1 MKKRIFLT
9 VFATALITVL
19 VSLILLVGVT
29 YRYINEDT
37 RDQLMAQLDYL
48 SQAVDD
54 EGLTYL
60 NQLENNSYR
69 ITWIAADGAVLFD
82 NRNNISRMENHA
94 DRQEF
99 IDAKAHGVSEIE
111 RESETMTTR
120 LMYVAEELSD
130 GSVLRIA
137 TNDIS
142 VGGVAWM
149 LAVPSVL
156 LILCIS
162 LLAWFVAR
170 KLSRALVEPL
180 NTLDLDHPLAGEA
193 YDELVPLL
201 SRIEQQHR
209 EIADQRVQLGQQ
221 RNEFQTVIDNMR
233 EGLVLLN
240 QSGRI
245 LLINRSGRNLM
256 KAMAEEDDLAAGEEI
271 ITSRNSVVDSLL
283 DKAYDGKT
291 SSATI
296 IINSRSY
303 EIHASPVES
312 DEGIHGAVLFYVDVT
327 EKVEA
332 EQLRREFSANV
343 SHELKTPLHSISG
356 CAELMLSGIVKE
368 EDKPRFLKQIYDEAQ
383 HMVSLIENIIK
394 ISRLDEEADALPVD
408 KVDLYEIAQ
417 TVIEQLGNKAASRGI
432 VMDLSGTH
440 VTIKGVKTM
449 IYEMIYNL
457 CDNAIKY
464 NVDDGAI
471 SVSVK
476 KTKDAA
482 VVKVKD
488 TGVGISEDQQER
500 IFERFYRVDKSHSRA
515 SGGTGLGLSIVK
527 HAAIWHNA
535 TIKVKSKLGKGTTFI
550 VRFPLKLKK
559 KICCL
564 PS

>member
-82 NRNNISRMENHA
+82 NRSNISRMENHA

-440 VTIKGVKTM
+440 VTIKGVKTLL
-449 IYEMIYNL
+449 YEMLYNL

-559 KICCL
+559 
-564 PS
+564 

>member
-37 RDQLMAQLDYL
+37 KDQLMAQLDYL

-82 NRNNISRMENHA
+82 NRSNISRMENHA

-170 KLSRALVEPL
+170 RLSRALVEPL

-440 VTIKGVKTM
+440 VTIKGVKTLL
-449 IYEMIYNL
+449 YEMIYNL

-559 KICCL
+559 
-564 PS
+564 

>member
-82 NRNNISRMENHA
+82 NRSNISRMENHA

-149 LAVPSVL
+149 LAAPSVL

-440 VTIKGVKTM
+440 VTIKGVKTLL
-449 IYEMIYNL
+449 YEMIYNL

-559 KICCL
+559 
-564 PS
+564 

>member
-142 VGGVAWM
+142 IGGVAWM
-149 LAVPSVL
+149 LAVPSIL

-440 VTIKGVKTM
+440 VTIKGVKTLL
-449 IYEMIYNL
+449 YEMIYNL

-559 KICCL
+559 
-564 PS
+564 

>member
-82 NRNNISRMENHA
+82 NRSNISRMENHA

-99 IDAKAHGVSEIE
+99 IDAKTHGVSEIE

-170 KLSRALVEPL
+170 RLSRALVEPL
-180 NTLDLDHPLAGEA
+180 NTLDLDHPMAGEA

-440 VTIKGVKTM
+440 VTIKGVKTLL
-449 IYEMIYNL
+449 YEMIYNL

-471 SVSVK
+471 FVSVK

-559 KICCL
+559 
-564 PS
+564 

>member
-9 VFATALITVL
+9 VFAAALITVL

-94 DRQEF
+94 DRQDF
-99 IDAKAHGVSEIE
+99 IDAKAHGVSDIE

-440 VTIKGVKTM
+440 VTIKGVKTLL
-449 IYEMIYNL
+449 YEMIYNL

-500 IFERFYRVDKSHSRA
+500 IFERFYRIDKSHSRA

-559 KICCL
+559 
-564 PS
+564 

>member
-37 RDQLMAQLDYL
+37 KDQLMAQLDYL

-82 NRNNISRMENHA
+82 NRSNISRMENHA

-170 KLSRALVEPL
+170 RLSRALVEPL
-180 NTLDLDHPLAGEA
+180 NPLDLDHPLAGEA

-440 VTIKGVKTM
+440 VTIKGVKTLL
-449 IYEMIYNL
+449 YEMIYNL

-500 IFERFYRVDKSHSRA
+500 IFERFYRIDKSHSRA

-559 KICCL
+559 
-564 PS
+564 

>member
-440 VTIKGVKTM
+440 VTIKGVKTLL
-449 IYEMIYNL
+449 YEMIYNL

-500 IFERFYRVDKSHSRA
+500 IFERFYRIDKSHSRA

-559 KICCL
+559 
-564 PS
+564 

>member
-60 NQLENNSYR
+60 NQLENNNYR

-142 VGGVAWM
+142 IGGVAWM
-149 LAVPSVL
+149 LAVPSIL

-245 LLINRSGRNLM
+245 LLINRSGRNLT

-440 VTIKGVKTM
+440 VTIKGVKTLL
-449 IYEMIYNL
+449 YEMIYNL

-559 KICCL
+559 
-564 PS
+564 

>member
-162 LLAWFVAR
+162 LMAWFVAR

-283 DKAYDGKT
+283 GKAYDGKT

-440 VTIKGVKTM
+440 VTIKGVKTLL
-449 IYEMIYNL
+449 YEMIYNL

-559 KICCL
+559 
-564 PS
+564 

>member
-37 RDQLMAQLDYL
+37 RDRLMAQLDYL

-82 NRNNISRMENHA
+82 NRSNISRMENHA

-440 VTIKGVKTM
+440 VTIKGVKTLL
-449 IYEMIYNL
+449 YEMIYNL

-559 KICCL
+559 
-564 PS
+564 

>member
-82 NRNNISRMENHA
+82 NRSNISRMENHA

-440 VTIKGVKTM
+440 VTIKGVKTLL
-449 IYEMIYNL
+449 YEMIYNL

-500 IFERFYRVDKSHSRA
+500 IFERFYRIDKSHSRA

-559 KICCL
+559 
-564 PS
+564 

>member
-245 LLINRSGRNLM
+245 LLINRSGRNLT

-271 ITSRNSVVDSLL
+271 VTSRNSVVDSLL

-440 VTIKGVKTM
+440 VTIKGVKTLL
-449 IYEMIYNL
+449 YEMIYNL

-559 KICCL
+559 
-564 PS
+564 

>member
-142 VGGVAWM
+142 IGGVAWM

-408 KVDLYEIAQ
+408 KVDLYEITQ

-440 VTIKGVKTM
+440 VTIKGVKTLL
-449 IYEMIYNL
+449 YEMIYNL

-559 KICCL
+559 
-564 PS
+564 

>member
-9 VFATALITVL
+9 VFAAALITVL

-99 IDAKAHGVSEIE
+99 IDAKAHGVSDIE

-291 SSATI
+291 SSASI

-440 VTIKGVKTM
+440 VTIKGVKTLL
-449 IYEMIYNL
+449 YEMIYNL

-559 KICCL
+559 
-564 PS
+564 

>member
-9 VFATALITVL
+9 VFAAALITVL

-99 IDAKAHGVSEIE
+99 IDAKAHGVSDIE

-327 EKVEA
+327 DKVEA

-343 SHELKTPLHSISG
+343 SHELITPLHSISG

-440 VTIKGVKTM
+440 VTIKGVKTLL
-449 IYEMIYNL
+449 YEMIYNL

-559 KICCL
+559 
-564 PS
+564 

>member
-256 KAMAEEDDLAAGEEI
+256 KALAEEDDLAAGEEI

-312 DEGIHGAVLFYVDVT
+312 DEGIHGAVHFYVDVT

-440 VTIKGVKTM
+440 VTIKGVKTLL
-449 IYEMIYNL
+449 YEMIYNL

-559 KICCL
+559 
-564 PS
+564 

>member
-130 GSVLRIA
+130 GSVLRIS

-142 VGGVAWM
+142 IGGVAWM
-149 LAVPSVL
+149 LAVPSIL

-440 VTIKGVKTM
+440 VTIKGVKTLL
-449 IYEMIYNL
+449 YEMIYNL

-559 KICCL
+559 
-564 PS
+564 

>member
-9 VFATALITVL
+9 GFAAALITVL

-99 IDAKAHGVSEIE
+99 IDAKAHGVSDIE

-440 VTIKGVKTM
+440 VTIKGVKTLL
-449 IYEMIYNL
+449 YEMIYNL

-559 KICCL
+559 
-564 PS
+564 

>member
-82 NRNNISRMENHA
+82 NRSNISRMENHA

-221 RNEFQTVIDNMR
+221 RNEFQTVIDNR
-233 EGLVLLN
+233 RDGLVLLN

-440 VTIKGVKTM
+440 VTIKGVKTLL
-449 IYEMIYNL
+449 YEMIYNL

-559 KICCL
+559 
-564 PS
+564 

>member
-432 VMDLSGTH
+432 VMDLGGTH
-440 VTIKGVKTM
+440 VTIKGVKTLL
-449 IYEMIYNL
+449 YEMIYNL

-500 IFERFYRVDKSHSRA
+500 IFERFYRIDKSHSRA

-559 KICCL
+559 
-564 PS
+564 

>member
-60 NQLENNSYR
+60 NQLENNNYR

-142 VGGVAWM
+142 IGGVAWM
-149 LAVPSVL
+149 LAVPSIL

-170 KLSRALVEPL
+170 RLSRALVEPL

-245 LLINRSGRNLM
+245 LLINRSGRNLT

-440 VTIKGVKTM
+440 VTIKGVKTLL
-449 IYEMIYNL
+449 YEMIYNL

-559 KICCL
+559 
-564 PS
+564 

>member
-9 VFATALITVL
+9 VFAAALITVL

-99 IDAKAHGVSEIE
+99 IDAKAHGVSDIE

-440 VTIKGVKTM
+440 VTIKGVKTLL
-449 IYEMIYNL
+449 YEMIYNL

-488 TGVGISEDQQER
+488 TGVGLSEDQQER
-500 IFERFYRVDKSHSRA
+500 IFERFYRIDKSHSRA

-559 KICCL
+559 
-564 PS
+564 

>member
-111 RESETMTTR
+111 RESETMTSR

-149 LAVPSVL
+149 LAVPSIL

-440 VTIKGVKTM
+440 VTIKGVKTLL
-449 IYEMIYNL
+449 YEMIYNL

-500 IFERFYRVDKSHSRA
+500 IFERFYRIDKSHSRA

-559 KICCL
+559 
-564 PS
+564 

>member
-37 RDQLMAQLDYL
+37 RDRLMAQLDYL

-82 NRNNISRMENHA
+82 NRSNISRMENHA

-170 KLSRALVEPL
+170 KLSHALVEPL

-440 VTIKGVKTM
+440 VTIKGVKTLL
-449 IYEMIYNL
+449 YEMIYNL

-559 KICCL
+559 
-564 PS
+564 

>member
-9 VFATALITVL
+9 VFATSLITVL

-271 ITSRNSVVDSLL
+271 ITSRKSVVDSLL

-440 VTIKGVKTM
+440 VTIKGVKTLL
-449 IYEMIYNL
+449 YEMIYNL

-559 KICCL
+559 
-564 PS
+564 

>member
-9 VFATALITVL
+9 VFAAALITVL

-99 IDAKAHGVSEIE
+99 IDAKAHGVSDIE

-432 VMDLSGTH
+432 VIDLSGTH
-440 VTIKGVKTM
+440 VTIKGVKTLL
-449 IYEMIYNL
+449 YEMIYNL

-500 IFERFYRVDKSHSRA
+500 IFERFYRIDKSHSRA

-559 KICCL
+559 
-564 PS
+564 

>member
-37 RDQLMAQLDYL
+37 KDQLMAQLDYL

-440 VTIKGVKTM
+440 VTIKGVKTLL
-449 IYEMIYNL
+449 YEMIYNL

-500 IFERFYRVDKSHSRA
+500 IFERFYRIDKSHSRA

-559 KICCL
+559 
-564 PS
+564 

>member
-9 VFATALITVL
+9 VFTAALITVL

-99 IDAKAHGVSEIE
+99 IDAKAHGVSDIE

-283 DKAYDGKT
+283 DKAYDRKT

-440 VTIKGVKTM
+440 VTIKGVKTLL
-449 IYEMIYNL
+449 YEMIYNL

-559 KICCL
+559 
-564 PS
+564 

>member
-312 DEGIHGAVLFYVDVT
+312 DEGIQGAVLFYVDVT

-440 VTIKGVKTM
+440 VTIKGVKTLL
-449 IYEMIYNL
+449 YEMIYNL

-559 KICCL
+559 
-564 PS
+564 

>member
-60 NQLENNSYR
+60 SQLENNSYR

-142 VGGVAWM
+142 IGGVAWM
-149 LAVPSVL
+149 LAVPSIL

-440 VTIKGVKTM
+440 VTIKGVKTLL
-449 IYEMIYNL
+449 YEMIYNL

-559 KICCL
+559 
-564 PS
+564 

>member
-37 RDQLMAQLDYL
+37 RDRLMAQLDYL

-440 VTIKGVKTM
+440 VTIKGVKTLL
-449 IYEMIYNL
+449 YEMIYNL

-559 KICCL
+559 
-564 PS
+564 